1 MFKGRRRFRGDEKWD
16 IFQII
21 PRVKILKQVQDDGMP
36 DQVRHDDVQD
46 DEIPGQARD
55 EEMPDRVR
63 HDEIAGQ
70 ARNDEGDLV
79 RRFSIDLEE
88 RLKCNMG
95 RAKED
100 ACMLEKIINNKP

>member
-1 MFKGRRRFRGDEKWD
+1 MFKWR
-16 IFQII
+16 
-21 PRVKILKQVQDDGMP
+21 KQVRRDEEPDIYRIVPKARIEMP
-36 DQVRHDDVQD
+36 DQVRHDEILNQVQD
-46 DEIPGQARD
+46 DG
-55 EEMPDRVR
+55 
-63 HDEIAGQ
+63 IAGQ

>member
-1 MFKGRRRFRGDEKWD
+1 MFKWRKQVRRDETPD
-16 IFQII
+16 IYRII
-21 PRVKILKQVQDDGMP
+21 PKARIEMP
-36 DQVRHDDVQD
+36 DQVRHD
-46 DEIPGQARD
+46 GG
-55 EEMPDRVR
+55 
-63 HDEIAGQ
+63 IAGQ

>member
-21 PRVKILKQVQDDGMP
+21 PRVKIEKIPG
-36 DQVRHDDVQD
+36 QVRHD
-46 DEIPGQARD
+46 G
-55 EEMPDRVR
+55 
-63 HDEIAGQ
+63 IAGQ
-70 ARNDEGDLV
+70 ARNDEGDIV
-79 RRFSIDLEE
+79 GRFSIDLEE

>member
-1 MFKGRRRFRGDEKWD
+1 MFKARKQARKDEKWD
-16 IFQII
+16 IFRII
-21 PRVKILKQVQDDGMP
+21 PKVEIAGLARNDVGILKQ
-36 DQVRHDDVQD
+36 VQD

-55 EEMPDRVR
+55 DGEDIV
-63 HDEIAGQ
+63 G
-70 ARNDEGDLV
+70 
-79 RRFSIDLEE
+79 RFSIDLEE

>member
-1 MFKGRRRFRGDEKWD
+1 MFKGRRRFREDEKWD

-21 PRVKILKQVQDDGMP
+21 PRVKIEKMP
-36 DQVRHDDVQD
+36 DLVRHDDVQD

-55 EEMPDRVR
+55 DEMPDQVR
-63 HDEIAGQ
+63 HDGEDIVG
-70 ARNDEGDLV
+70 
-79 RRFSIDLEE
+79 RFSVDLEE